1 MKSARY
7 LYVPSVHP
15 PLVLAVVG
23 PWPCGLDPR
32 QHDIVM
38 PLRFHTPG
46 VAVRA
51 FFVVHCIQ
59 RFNILLSMT
68 TTISQSFIWDNP
80 SKLVLELKTKDVLH
94 WDGRHGSWYWYLK
107 CGKLGIHIERLV
119 VTITVTAACI
129 INRWTIWLWS
139 WNCSIER
146 C

>member
-32 QHDIVM
+32 QHVM

-68 TTISQSFIWDNP
+68 IGADSTGATGTFAPVLSKVLGREYGFAPVLFEP
-80 SKLVLELKTKDVLH
+80 SK
-94 WDGRHGSWYWYLK
+94 
-107 CGKLGIHIERLV
+107 
-119 VTITVTAACI
+119 
-129 INRWTIWLWS
+129 N
-139 WNCSIER
+139 
-146 C
+146 